1 MANFLASKPYDED
14 SLQRYYMDI
23 FPNSDETK
31 LTPRAEQCRE
41 LINRQPGA
49 EFARGTW
56 WQAFNSVTYLTDHKQ
71 NTTAKKSMYNQYYGG
86 KKLLKIRA
94 SKMAKEYAKAA

>member
-49 EFARGTW
+49 EFTRGTW

-71 NTTAKKSMYNQYYGG
+71 NTTAEKVCITNTMRTRNYSKLG
-86 KKLLKIRA
+86 LLKWQRN
-94 SKMAKEYAKAA
+94 M